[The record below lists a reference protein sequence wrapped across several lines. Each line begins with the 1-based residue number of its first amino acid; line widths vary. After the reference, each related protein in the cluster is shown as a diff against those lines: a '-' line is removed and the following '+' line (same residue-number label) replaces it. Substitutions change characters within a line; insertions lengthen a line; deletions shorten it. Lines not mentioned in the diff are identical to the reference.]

1 MKMTIFLGTNYRC
14 SSPFPHV
21 KKNLEDSWCKKWCLC
36 HHSVAPPWW
45 LGPLVA
51 KSIHSQPPGRCRID
65 APKCHGAEIDTL
77 PGRRCRFSLD
87 IFCFGGA
94 NVESGK
100 LRRERERLTKQFV
113 KKTEKTKKK
122 NRSWKSDPTRSL
134 PLGSRNAPTSHF
146 LHRRDGQYASVKHSS
161 PRSQQESAT
170 STTCCQLSS
179 FQVSRL
185 SRKPSF
191 RINSLVP
198 KVRHKAQ
205 WNTTKPAKW
214 CLPDG
219 PSSFHV
225 SKAGCKATRT
235 ARVVTSSW
243 RGETPKINMIKR
255 FQMNIKSRMVSRVS
269 NDE

>member
-1 MKMTIFLGTNYRC
+1 M
-14 SSPFPHV
+14 
-21 KKNLEDSWCKKWCLC
+21 
-36 HHSVAPPWW
+36 
-45 LGPLVA
+45 
-51 KSIHSQPPGRCRID
+51 
-65 APKCHGAEIDTL
+65 
-77 PGRRCRFSLD
+77 
-87 IFCFGGA
+87 
-94 NVESGK
+94 
-100 LRRERERLTKQFV
+100 
-113 KKTEKTKKK
+113 
-122 NRSWKSDPTRSL
+122 SWKSDPTRSL

-146 LHRRDGQYASVKHSS
+146 LHRRAGPYASVKHSW

-179 FQVSRL
+179 VQVFRV
-185 SRKPSF
+185 SRKPNF

-243 RGETPKINMIKR
+243 WGKIGKPPSNHGWSGDDSM
-255 FQMNIKSRMVSRVS
+255 MNHFI
-269 NDE
+269 